1 MLKIL
6 WILFFIAWTISFVLW
21 IVAMRRSIKNNS
33 FIPLSYSLV
42 MSIFAFGMILM
53 CILGN

>member
-1 MLKIL
+1 M
-6 WILFFIAWTISFVLW
+6 ATVLYCMDY
-21 IVAMRRSIKNNS
+21 IIYFMDNRNDKGKKNNS
-33 FIPLSYSLV
+33 FIPLSYSLA

>member
-1 MLKIL
+1 MIKIL
-6 WILFFIAWTISFVLW
+6 WLLFFIAWTISFILW
-21 IVAMRRSIKNNS
+21 IIAMIRARKNNS

-53 CILGN
+53 CILRN

>member
-6 WILFFIAWTISFVLW
+6 WLLFFIAWTISFVLW

-42 MSIFAFGMILM
+42 MSICGFVMILM

>member
-6 WILFFIAWTISFVLW
+6 WLLFFIAWTISFILW
-21 IVAMRRSIKNNS
+21 LVAMIRARKNDS
-33 FIPLSYSLV
+33 FVPLSYSLV

>member
-6 WILFFIAWTISFVLW
+6 WLMFFIAWTISFILW
-21 IVAMRRSIKNNS
+21 VAAMIRARKHDS
-33 FIPLSYSLV
+33 FVPLPYSLV